1 MAGSRRRSRGAKK
14 KAAANSNEKLPSSEP
29 PSSHI
34 PRDSTPDIVSGDGT
48 PTHSTEEDIDSS
60 SHDHQCQDAAESTP
74 SLMHDNFSERDTLHL
89 LPDFGSAD
97 PYKVLGV
104 SFKATLQEIK
114 TSFRKLARMHHPDM
128 HKTQTDKDDAKANF
142 VRINNAYDLL
152 KDDESRQLPR

>member
-1 MAGSRRRSRGAKK
+1 MAGSRRRLRGAKK
-14 KAAANSNEKLPSSEP
+14 MAAANSDKKLPSSEP

-60 SHDHQCQDAAESTP
+60 SHDHQRQDAAESTP